1 MTEAEKIADIL
12 ITMKSMGMIDL
23 NRAAVDA
30 EYAIERI
37 NMYLEAKNMATQ
49 IFKDSGMP
57 L

>member
-37 NMYLEAKNMATQ
+37 NMYLEAKKMAAQ
-49 IFKDSGMP
+49 IFKESGMS